1 MAKEH
6 ADNGKRPDCATQA
19 QALWYIGAGQATIQ
33 SETLPPLANGHVR
46 IATLFS
52 GISRGTE
59 SLIFNGQVPP
69 SEYERMRAPFQSGD
83 YPFPVKYGY
92 ASVGRIVAG
101 ADSRRNQIVF
111 VLHPHQ
117 TLFDVPVDAAHVVP
131 TNIPPER
138 AVLAANM
145 ETALNALWDGGLA
158 PGDHIAVVGAG
169 VLGALTA
176 YLAARV
182 PGTRVTL
189 IDKNPDKAQLASKLG
204 VEFSQ
209 PENSRGN
216 NDLVIHASASEAGLN
231 TTIGLCG
238 EEATIVEMSWYGAK
252 PVTIGLGGAFH
263 ARRLKLVSSQ
273 VGQIPPSRRPR
284 WDYARRLSTA
294 ISLLDDP
301 RLDALLEDP
310 IAFDDLPQRIPA
322 ILKGDSPTLCQTVRY
337 T

>member
-1 MAKEH
+1 VAKEH
-6 ADNGKRPDCATQA
+6 ADKGNRPDRATEA

-33 SETLPPLANGHVR
+33 SETLPPLENGHVR

-69 SEYERMRAPFQSGD
+69 SEYERMRAPFQGGY

-92 ASVGRIVAG
+92 ASVGRIVDG
-101 ADSRRNQIVF
+101 ADSRRDQIVF
-111 VLHPHQ
+111 ALHPHQ

-131 TNIPPER
+131 ANIPPER

-189 IDKNPDKAQLASKLG
+189 IDKNPDKAPLASALG
-204 VEFSQ
+204 VDFSH

-231 TTIGLCG
+231 TAIGLCG

-263 ARRLKLVSSQ
+263 AQRLKLISSQ

-310 IAFDDLPQRIPA
+310 IAFDDLPQQLPA